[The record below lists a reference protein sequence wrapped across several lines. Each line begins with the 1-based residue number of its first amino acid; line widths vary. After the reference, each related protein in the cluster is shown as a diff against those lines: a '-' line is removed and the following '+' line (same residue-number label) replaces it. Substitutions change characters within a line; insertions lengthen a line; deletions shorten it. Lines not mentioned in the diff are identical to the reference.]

1 MAVFT
6 NYDNNKI
13 VRGTS
18 SADSIY
24 SSGIKVTI
32 SGGNGNDT
40 IENRGY
46 DVKINAGAG
55 NDSVWTDVL
64 TSYGSSN
71 YRSATV
77 NGGEG
82 ADTLKVRDHQTSLNG
97 GAGNDLIS
105 VYSSSWENNTLQG
118 GKGNDVIYGGGSNVF
133 VYSDGDGSDTIY
145 YARSDDTIQIATNN
159 GYTSKKSG
167 NDLIIKVG
175 SGKMTFK
182 DGANKSFNISTV
194 PGAKK
199 TQQDVIKAFM
209 HSLDETSLSGTA
221 ALDEAVKYASGGKF
235 KTYNALIESFVKD
248 CKKYSGDKFLKTY
261 CGIDLSNK
269 DTGAITGW
277 DAGGLVVKT
286 AKSVVEET
294 GELDTT
300 FTDNTFTVN
309 GLEVFLT
316 SFIEGEKGNRYY
328 DYEREKEESTR
339 TQYNDLPNETQQYIW
354 RALKTW
360 WAGSVLDLI
369 AESYGDNYSFKSN
382 SSATAKSL
390 CFGFMKYDIN
400 IDAETKPYSDINDE
414 TNTPAILSLL
424 INTAVYG
431 SLSKGGNP
439 DGKASTIWSIIA
451 QNPYLDRTLAH
462 EMTHAVMMANI
473 DNFGSLPQSIKEGMA
488 ELTAG
493 IDDERKDKIK
503 ELSKASTKTLK
514 KALDVTNTG
523 TGYENSYAAGYML
536 LRYFAKQASNVPEGV
551 HCDSDKTKIILASD
565 YTGTTFNAEDYFS
578 TIKEID
584 GTSLKSKVK
593 LVGNSLANMINGGT
607 KNDTLLGGAGAD
619 KIYGKAGNDSIDG
632 GDGKDLLCGDS
643 GNDTLTGGAGDD
655 SLWGGTGHDSLIG
668 GNGGDTLSG
677 EKGNDKLFGGNGND
691 LLGGGDDKDTLS
703 GGSGNDTLWGDAGND
718 SLSGGKDNDVL
729 VGGIGNDTLCGDS
742 GDDVLAGWDGKD
754 ILIGGSGNDS
764 LWGDAGNDSLSGGKG
779 NDLLD
784 GGDGAD
790 TLSGGTGNDSL
801 WGNAGADTF
810 IYGKGDGQD
819 IIYGFEKTDLLQITG
834 TFSASYSKA
843 KKEIYFDVG
852 TTTNAITLKDFG
864 STSTF
869 NINGTNYKISGTKL
883 AKK

>member
-221 ALDEAVKYASGGKF
+221 ALDEAVKYASSGKF
-235 KTYNALIESFVKD
+235 KTYNALIKSFVSD
-248 CKKYSGDKFLKTY
+248 CKKYSVDKFLKNY
-261 CGIDLSNK
+261 CGINLSNK

-286 AKSVVEET
+286 AES
-294 GELDTT
+294 
-300 FTDNTFTVN
+300 
-309 GLEVFLT
+309 
-316 SFIEGEKGNRYY
+316 II
-328 DYEREKEESTR
+328 EESGKLQPYKSSFTL
-339 TQYNDLPNETQQYIW
+339 THPESGLTLVWNEPNNVTAAQRKIVQGLYS
-354 RALKTW
+354 W
-360 WAGSVLDLI
+360 WFKGALDLVT
-369 AESYGDNYSFKSN
+369 ESYGLDFKKSDTVKKITLDFDLNN
-382 SSATAKSL
+382 SETGKGKL
-390 CFGFMKYDIN
+390 
-400 IDAETKPYSDINDE
+400 AETFSTYYKEIGKTFQLDLWINDE
-414 TNTPAILSLL
+414 VYSSLNL
-424 INTAVYG
+424 EKN
-431 SLSKGGNP
+431 K
-439 DGKASTIWSIIA
+439 DGKAPDSVIDVIYNFFYRHGFSG
-451 QNPYLDRTLAH
+451 QYLDATLAH
-462 EMTHAVMMANI
+462 EFTHAIMSANI
-473 DNFGSLPQSIKEGMA
+473 THHSDLPKLIREGMS
-488 ELTAG
+488 ELTIG
-493 IDDERKDKIK
+493 TDKIRDV
-503 ELSKASTKTLK
+503 KTL
-514 KALDVTNTG
+514 ANTFHSK
-523 TGYENSYAAGYML
+523 NSSKLETSLKGGMSGETDDAYTSGYML

-551 HCDSDKTKIILASD
+551 HCDSDKTKILLASD

-668 GNGGDTLSG
+668 GNGADTLSG

-754 ILIGGSGNDS
+754 ILIGGSGKDS
-764 LWGDAGNDSLSGGKG
+764 LWGDAGNDSLSGGNG
-779 NDLLD
+779 DDLLD

-790 TLSGGTGNDSL
+790 TLSGGAGNDSL

-810 IYGKGDGQD
+810 IYVKGDGQD

-852 TTTNAITLKDFG
+852 TTTNAITMKNFG

>member
-18 SADSIY
+18 SADNIY

-64 TSYGSSN
+64 SSYGSSN

-82 ADTLKVRDHQTSLNG
+82 NDTLKVRDNQTSLNG

-105 VYSSSWENNTLQG
+105 VYSSGWENNTLQG
-118 GKGNDVIYGGGSNVF
+118 GKGNDIIYGGGSNIF
-133 VYSDGDGSDTIY
+133 VYADGDGNDTIY
-145 YARSDDTIQIATNN
+145 YAYSGDTIQIAANN

-194 PGAKK
+194 PSAKK

-221 ALDEAVKYASGGKF
+221 ALDEAVKYASSGKF
-235 KTYNALIESFVKD
+235 KTYNALIKSFVSD
-248 CKKYSGDKFLKTY
+248 CKKYSVDKFLKNY
-261 CGIDLSNK
+261 CGINLSNK

-286 AKSVVEET
+286 AES
-294 GELDTT
+294 
-300 FTDNTFTVN
+300 
-309 GLEVFLT
+309 
-316 SFIEGEKGNRYY
+316 II
-328 DYEREKEESTR
+328 EESGKLQPYKSSFTL
-339 TQYNDLPNETQQYIW
+339 THPESGLILVWNEPDNVTAAQRKIVQGLYS
-354 RALKTW
+354 W
-360 WAGSVLDLI
+360 WFKGALDLVT
-369 AESYGDNYSFKSN
+369 ESYGLDFKKSDTVKKITLDFDLNN
-382 SSATAKSL
+382 SETGKGKL
-390 CFGFMKYDIN
+390 
-400 IDAETKPYSDINDE
+400 AETFSTYYKEIGKTFQLDLWINDE
-414 TNTPAILSLL
+414 VYSSLNL
-424 INTAVYG
+424 EKN
-431 SLSKGGNP
+431 K
-439 DGKASTIWSIIA
+439 DGKAPDSVIDVIYNFFYRHGFSG
-451 QNPYLDRTLAH
+451 QYLDATLAH
-462 EMTHAVMMANI
+462 EFTHAIMSANI
-473 DNFGSLPQSIKEGMA
+473 THHSDLPKLIKEGMS
-488 ELTAG
+488 ELTIG
-493 IDDERKDKIK
+493 TDKIRDV
-503 ELSKASTKTLK
+503 KTL
-514 KALDVTNTG
+514 ANTFHSK
-523 TGYENSYAAGYML
+523 NSSKLETSLKGGMSGETDDAYTSGYML
-536 LRYFAKQASNVPEGV
+536 LRYFAKQVSNVPEGV
-551 HCDSDKTKIILASD
+551 HCDSDKTKILLTSD

-593 LVGNSLANMINGGT
+593 LVGNSLANTINGST
-607 KNDTLLGGAGAD
+607 KDDTLLGGAGAD
-619 KIYGKAGNDSIDG
+619 SIYGKA
-632 GDGKDLLCGDS
+632 
-643 GNDTLTGGAGDD
+643 
-655 SLWGGTGHDSLIG
+655 
-668 GNGGDTLSG
+668 
-677 EKGNDKLFGGNGND
+677 GND
-691 LLGGGDDKDTLS
+691 LLGGGDDKDILS

-718 SLSGGKDNDVL
+718 SLSGGKDKDVL
-729 VGGIGNDTLCGDS
+729 VGGIGNDTLWGDS

-764 LWGDAGNDSLSGGKG
+764 LWGDAGNDSLSDGND

-790 TLSGGTGNDSL
+790 TLRGGTGNDSL

-819 IIYGFEKTDLLQITG
+819 IIYGFDKTDLLQITG

-864 STSTF
+864 STASF
-869 NINGTNYKISGTKL
+869 NVNGTNYKISGTKL
-883 AKK
+883 IKK